1 MNIVSMKN
9 KLKFLFKKII
19 YANAFTKKLLNK
31 LKFNQ
36 IFSGWGMSTSHYP
49 PWDINIFP
57 DCNCRD
63 FFEVNNR
70 IISDI
75 KEQKI
80 NLLQFIEYNTEEILS
95 ELMWRHFIVFWSVR
109 HALIHTSS
117 TRGDEI
123 NLVECGVC
131 DGLTLR
137 FAMES
142 LTSKQVGYK
151 VFAYDAWT
159 GMKDD
164 LLLGNEKK
172 YAGNYANISLQNTK
186 NNLKAFADKIVF
198 IKGYIPESFDL
209 CENPNS
215 LIWLH
220 IDLNSSKPTTDTL
233 AFFYEKILS
242 GGVILFDDYGWYGY
256 TESKQAIDKFLAE
269 KGGSLLPLPTGQAI
283 YFK

>member
-1 MNIVSMKN
+1 MGITSIKDR
-9 KLKFLFKKII
+9 LKFLFKKVI
-19 YANAFTKKLLNK
+19 YANVFTKKLFK
-31 LKFNQ
+31 RLKFNQ

-49 PWDINIFP
+49 PWDINSFP

-63 FFEVNNR
+63 FVEINNR
-70 IISDI
+70 IISDV
-75 KEQKI
+75 KMRKM
-80 NLLQFIEYNTEEILS
+80 NLLQFVEYNTEEILC
-95 ELMWRHFIVFWSVR
+95 ELMWRHLIVFWSVR
-109 HALIHTSS
+109 HALIHTSPAK
-117 TRGDEI
+117 DKI

-142 LTSKQVGYK
+142 LASYPSEFKA
-151 VFAYDAWT
+151 FAYDAWAE
-159 GMKDD
+159 MRDD
-164 LLLGNEKK
+164 LLLGKEKK
-172 YAGNYANISLQNTK
+172 YAGNYANISLQNTE
-186 NNLKAFADKIVF
+186 NNLKHFADKIVF

-220 IDLNSSKPTTDTL
+220 IDLNSSKPTTDAL
-233 AFFYEKILS
+233 AFFYERIPL
-242 GGVILFDDYGWYGY
+242 GGVILFDDYGWHGY
-256 TESKQAIDKFLAE
+256 IESKQAIDKFLVE